1 MMKKLNITVFIG
13 MAIAGAIAGA
23 TFGVPGGVSAQP
35 QPQAVS
41 IGIASAERMQ
51 HEGKNGLGKNAE
63 EVAAILKLTSPKKL
77 LRVKLLKHRQTKN

>member
-1 MMKKLNITVFIG
+1 

-41 IGIASAERMQ
+41 IGIASA
-51 HEGKNGLGKNAE
+51 
-63 EVAAILKLTSPKKL
+63 
-77 LRVKLLKHRQTKN
+77 